1 MNPELEKLVEYALSD
16 GYISDKDREVLFRK
30 AQHLGFDTDELE
42 MILEGKL
49 YEQNKKKP
57 QPNKCPG
64 CGEILKGIS
73 KVCPS
78 CDYVLD
84 TSSKGSTE
92 TLDVSM
98 KKIDNSIL
106 GLSYVPTPGASDVF
120 KATILSLITLG
131 LYIIYKKVIKK
142 ESLFDANRK
151 GFDSIALMTTTQ
163 INQLRQKYGA
173 DRQINDYLDNATRQI
188 IDLTKKRDTASIKIG
203 ALSFGLAALIIYI
216 FSNIPKLPDPPKKV
230 ETAEEKT
237 ERLIKSDSIGKA
249 KITAAGITDITERE
263 QYLDKLQDM
272 EIDSLTKAADYNNAL
287 LLADNIKEVD
297 TYSKKRETKID
308 QIIELEVRS
317 LIKSKDFARAYER
330 AEIASYYKKDALKE
344 SIKLA
349 ETVEKDIKKKR
360 RK

>member
-1 MNPELEKLVEYALSD
+1 MNPELEKLVEYALAD

-49 YEQNKKKP
+49 YEQNRKKP

-106 GLSYVPTPGASDVF
+106 GLSYVPTPGISDVF

-163 INQLRQKYGA
+163 INQLRQKYGT
-173 DRQINDYLDNATRQI
+173 DRQINDYLDNTTRQI

-216 FSNIPKLPDPPKKV
+216 FSNIPKLPDSPKEV

-237 ERLIKSDSIGKA
+237 ERLIKTDSIGKA
-249 KITAAGITDITERE
+249 KIAAILIEDKTAKEK
-263 QYLDKLQDM
+263 YLATLQDM
-272 EIDSLTKAADYNNAL
+272 EIDSLTNAGDYNSAL
-287 LLADNIKEVD
+287 LLAGKIKETD
-297 TYSKKRETKID
+297 TYTNTMKNKID
-308 QIIELEVRS
+308 VIIETEVRS
-317 LIKSKDFARAYER
+317 LIDSKDFTRARER
-330 AEIASYYKKDALKE
+330 SEIASY
-344 SIKLA
+344 SIKNKLI
-349 ETVEKDIKKKR
+349 ELIELGEKVEKDIKKKR
-360 RK
+360 KK

>member
-1 MNPELEKLVEYALSD
+1 MNPELEKLVEYALAD

-49 YEQNKKKP
+49 YEQNRKKP

-151 GFDSIALMTTTQ
+151 GFDSISLMTTTQ

-173 DRQINDYLDNATRQI
+173 DRQINDYLDNTTRQI
-188 IDLTKKRDTASIKIG
+188 IDLTKKRDKASIKIG
-203 ALSFGLAALIIYI
+203 TLSFGLAALIIYI
-216 FSNIPKLPDPPKKV
+216 FSNIPKLPDPPKK
-230 ETAEEKT
+230 EESAEDKT
-237 ERLIKSDSIGKA
+237 ERLINSDSIGKA
-249 KITAAGITDITERE
+249 KIAVAKIENKDTRE
-263 QYLDKLQDM
+263 YYSQKIM
-272 EIDSLTKAADYNNAL
+272 NKEIDSLTRIKDYNEAIL
-287 LLADNIKEVD
+287 L
-297 TYSKKRETKID
+297 TSKLDAGGLMETRKKKID
-308 QIIELEVRS
+308 SIVALEVRE
-317 LIKSKDFARAYER
+317 LIDNKDFYRAKER
-330 AEIASYYKKDALKE
+330 SELASYSIE
-344 SIKLA
+344 SELNEQIKIA
-349 ETVEKDIKKKR
+349 ETIEKDIKKKR
-360 RK
+360 KK